1 MKSRFL
7 TLVLLLV
14 VASATTLVSA
24 SDFVVDG
31 LCYAINADGESVTL
45 SGYEEDPSQL
55 IIPAEVTASGV
66 TYTVTAI
73 GEKAF
78 YCCRTLTSVVIPNTV
93 TTISNFALHACTGLT
108 SLTIPSSVITIG
120 EDALSGCNGLTS
132 INVVSGNSKY
142 DSRDNC
148 NAVIETASNTLVV
161 GCKNTIIPNSVTVI
175 GRGAFYGCYGLK
187 SMTIPGSVH
196 TIGVSAFSN
205 CDSLTS
211 IVIPNAVTTI
221 GGYAFHHCIALSSID
236 IPNSVTTI
244 GEAAFSNCWALTSVT
259 IPNSVTSIGNTAFLG
274 CTFLAS
280 VTIPNSVS
288 YIGFSAFDGTAWLN
302 NQPNGL
308 VYAGL
313 VAYKYKGTMPSG
325 TSIDIQEGTKGIAGN
340 AFTRCG
346 GLSSVTIPNSVTAI
360 GENAFSFCNGL
371 TSVKIPSLVTFIG
384 HYAFSFCKNLTRI
397 ESYPNPENVT
407 LGSSVFYAVP
417 KANTLHV
424 LPEYLEAYKNA
435 NQWSEFQNIVGDL
448 SQPMVDADLNGDN
461 IVDISDIN
469 LVINIMLGKST
480 LGNGDVNGDG
490 QVDISDVNAVI
501 NAMLGK

>member
-1 MKSRFL
+1 MSDMRNRIL
-7 TLVLLLV
+7 TFFILW
-14 VASATTLVSA
+14 VAASTTTIVSA
-24 SDFVVDG
+24 IDFVVDG
-31 LCYAINADGESVTL
+31 LCYEKNADGRSVTL
-45 SGYEEDPSQL
+45 CSYEEDPSQL

-93 TTISNFALHACTGLT
+93 TTISKQALHAC
-108 SLTIPSSVITIG
+108 P
-120 EDALSGCNGLTS
+120 GLTS
-132 INVVSGNSKY
+132 INVVSGNPKY

-148 NAVIETASNTLVV
+148 NAVIETATNTLIV
-161 GCKNTIIPNSVTVI
+161 GCMNTTIPHSVTVI
-175 GRGAFYGCYGLK
+175 GSSAFYGCRGLK
-187 SMTIPGSVH
+187 SITIPESVI
-196 TIGVSAFSN
+196 TIGVNAFFY

-211 IVIPNAVTTI
+211 IVIPNSVTTI
-221 GGYAFHHCIALSSID
+221 EESAFKDCIALSSVD
-236 IPNSVTTI
+236 ISNSVTTI
-244 GEAAFSNCWALTSVT
+244 GVAAFSNCWGLTSIA
-259 IPNSVTSIGNTAFLG
+259 IPNSVTSIGNTAFNG

-313 VAYKYKGTMPSG
+313 VAYKYKGTMPSS
-325 TSIDIQEGTKGIAGN
+325 TSIDIREGTKGIAGN

-360 GENAFSFCNGL
+360 GESAFLSCNGL

-384 HYAFSFCKNLTRI
+384 NSAFASCKNLTRI
-397 ESYPNPENVT
+397 ESYPNPENVV
-407 LGSSVFYAVP
+407 LGYSVFYAVP
-417 KANTLHV
+417 KENTLHV

-435 NQWSEFQNIVGDL
+435 NQWKEFQNILGDL
-448 SQPMVDADLNGDN
+448 SQPLPNADLNDDGS
-461 IVDISDIN
+461 VDISDVNI
-469 LVINIMLGKST
+469 VINMMLGKDTSN
-480 LGNGDVNGDG
+480 NGDITGDG